1 VLLGLRR
8 FVLGNYSLVDMA
20 FTPKSTMSKNSRT
33 SFFEDAQL
41 KWGFYRQLDWLV
53 TVLTLL
59 VFAACALSGAL
70 TIKASLLISA
80 GVFLI
85 GIFFGRRIAKV
96 LELF

>member
-1 VLLGLRR
+1 
-8 FVLGNYSLVDMA
+8 M
-20 FTPKSTMSKNSRT
+20 
-33 SFFEDAQL
+33 
-41 KWGFYRQLDWLV
+41 GFYRQLDWLV
-53 TVLTLL
+53 TVLTTLP